1 MMFRASRNQVMAAV
15 LGMSAAMSSFPAHAA
30 LFSDDDARQAIID
43 LRKEARDRS
52 DQQAQ
57 QLQAALSR
65 LENSQRAQLQLAGQ
79 IEAQQQE
86 MARLRGQIEILTKQV
101 ADTQQAQK
109 DIYLDVDTRLKR
121 FEPQAASI
129 DGQQA
134 MVDPGEKRSYDTA
147 IDMFRS
153 GAYADAIPALSAFVR
168 QYPQSPY
175 TPAAQFYI
183 GSSQYALKDYKAA
196 IAQQQALVKNF
207 PTNVRAPDAL
217 LVIAG
222 SQVELND
229 RRGART
235 TLERIVKDYPGVPAA
250 QTAKDRLELL
260 K

>member
-1 MMFRASRNQVMAAV
+1 MTLRISRLRLLAATACIGAS
-15 LGMSAAMSSFPAHAA
+15 LTGFSAHAA
-30 LFSDDDARQAIID
+30 LFSDDEARQAIID
-43 LRKEARDRS
+43 LRKEVRERS
-52 DQQAQ
+52 DQQSRKLADDLAQ
-57 QLQAALSR
+57 
-65 LENSQRAQLQLAGQ
+65 SQRSQLQLASQ
-79 IEAQQQE
+79 IEQLQQE
-86 MARLRGQIEILTKQV
+86 IARQRGQIEILAKQV

-121 FEPQAASI
+121 LEPQTASI

-134 MVDPGEKRSYDTA
+134 TVGADEKRAYDAA
-147 IDMFRS
+147 IDLFRN
-153 GAYADAIPALSAFVR
+153 GNYADAIPALSNFVR

-175 TPAAQFYI
+175 APAAQFYI
-183 GSSQYALKDYKAA
+183 GSSHYALKDYKAA

-235 TLERIVKDYPGVPAA
+235 TLERIVRDYPGVPAA